1 MHRESLRTALER
13 GDRGSLRGRRRVR
26 WSAIG
31 AAAVL
36 AVACGA
42 AGRADQSEY
51 LPADER
57 SYVVFDAVFLQ
68 RDNAAKERPLV
79 VDAGTPDTTVISG
92 GDPASTI
99 GSGARL
105 LYGDHG
111 PEDLGWEAG
120 YLGVWNMLSNRQ
132 VTSPNG
138 NLAANSVAFGQQTG
152 MAFADSAGTTDLAT
166 LNSIEA
172 NAVWHSYDGGFNRR
186 SGRPAQRYAGYDGG
200 SLDWIGGFRWV
211 NLEDSAVLAV
221 TPTGAPQAST
231 YSARATSNLFA
242 GQVGVRGRMA
252 FERWGVEGFAKIGL
266 GGTSLSQSQSL
277 FDVFAPD
284 SPLRAPQSG
293 RTGGMGLVS
302 EMNLSAVYRITD
314 VWGFRVGYNLFWL
327 TGAALAPD
335 QWVFSTSQEPGIGS
349 GVSGTGSLFLAGG
362 SLGLEARW

>member
-1 MHRESLRTALER
+1 MRPGTRGAVRGGLLAALVILATVGGSAAR
-13 GDRGSLRGRRRVR
+13 GDDPG
-26 WSAIG
+26 
-31 AAAVL
+31 
-36 AVACGA
+36 
-42 AGRADQSEY
+42 Y
-51 LPADER
+51 LPDER

-79 VDAGTPDTTVISG
+79 VDVTSPETTLISG

-111 PEDLGWEAG
+111 PEDLGWEVG
-120 YLGVWNMLSNRQ
+120 YLGVWNMLSDRTA
-132 VTSPNG
+132 TSAAG
-138 NLAANSVAFGQQTG
+138 TLAANSAAFGQQTG
-152 MAFADSAGTTDLAT
+152 MAFADFARTTDLAT

-172 NAVWHSYDGGFNRR
+172 NVVWHSYDGGFNRR

-231 YSARATSNLFA
+231 YSARTSSNLFA

-252 FERWGVEGFAKIGL
+252 FERWGVEGFSKIGL

-284 SPLRAPQSG
+284 SPLRQPQSG
-293 RTGGMGLVS
+293 RAGGMGLVS
-302 EMNLSAVYRITD
+302 EMNLSAIYRITD
-314 VWGFRVGYNLFWL
+314 VWGFRVGYNLMWV
-327 TGAALAPD
+327 TGVALAPD
-335 QWVFSTSQEPGIGS
+335 QFVFSTSQDPGVGS

-362 SLGLEARW
+362 NLGLEARW